1 MNNQKNL
8 YLRAALACLSAT
20 GLSYANPSQ
29 KTTMVGQNV
38 AGGATPFLEFDI
50 KTANED
56 LNAYRTETTEYLAP
70 CVNQLKYMSD
80 ENMEKK
86 FGTKDRKEAEQLA
99 AKQDANRGSS
109 IRYVFPKSL
118 WSPLVDL
125 VRETSGNE
133 EAERVDQLFND
144 IHYTDFGDEKAYS
157 TFCLTSGFLGTEKM
171 LLDAE
176 KKDGIKVQLHSL
188 DNPSLLLEGPT
199 REQAKLS
206 IFKDVLSKKALAVA
220 NADPKE
226 IQKNLCR
233 IKKEALPTAFTKHP
247 EVFKHFT
254 SSGLGYNFLYAAQ
267 QATLIHMVATNERTL
282 EEFNTY
288 KDMWNKSEGDL
299 ERKMNGLLNP
309 VLAKNPTVYCT
320 QEASP
325 EYLEKVTRSDR
336 FLPIDKQ
343 PTGDG
348 SHIFLAK
355 KNFADYKVIP
365 LCNYKK
371 YTAANVVLVE
381 ATRHNQN
388 ASAPIELYCSFHAS
402 SRNAQ
407 DRLDIM
413 QALAE
418 KVNDLHQKTGR
429 AIVLRVQ
436 GDANTDSADKV
447 KAFLKD
453 CSELGFV
460 EGCQALN
467 QKPVATVAKMR
478 IFSSQKEKEFKPD
491 RNRKDFAFYLAV
503 GLDVQQKTQFV
514 TVKTG
519 FEPYDATRNL
529 PDSSCPADHY
539 PIDVECEDI
548 F

>member
-1 MNNQKNL
+1 MNNQKNICL
-8 YLRAALACLSAT
+8 KAALVCFSAT
-20 GLSYANPSQ
+20 GLSHANLSQ
-29 KTTMVGQNV
+29 ETVMIGQNV
-38 AGGATPFLEFDI
+38 AGGALPFLEFAV
-50 KTANED
+50 KTDNEE
-56 LNAYRTETTEYLAP
+56 LNAYRKEITEDLASS
-70 CVNQLKYMSD
+70 VNQLKYMSD

-86 FGTKDRKEAEQLA
+86 FGTKDRKEAEKLA

-109 IRYVFPKSL
+109 IRYAFPKSL
-118 WSPLVDL
+118 WTPLVDL

-133 EAERVDQLFND
+133 EAKKVDQLFHD
-144 IHYTDFGDEKAYS
+144 IHYTDFGDEKAYN
-157 TFCLTSGFLGTEKM
+157 TFCLTSGFLGAEKM
-171 LLDAE
+171 FLDAE

-188 DNPSLLLEGPT
+188 DNPSLSLEGPT
-199 REQAKLS
+199 REQAKLR
-206 IFKDVLSKKALAVA
+206 IFKDVLSKQALAIA
-220 NADPKE
+220 NANPQE
-226 IQKNLCR
+226 IQKNLSR
-233 IKKEALPTAFTKHP
+233 IKTDALPAAFTKHP
-247 EVFKHFT
+247 EVYKHFT

-267 QATLIHMVATNERTL
+267 QAALIHMVAPNERTL
-282 EEFNTY
+282 EEFNAY
-288 KDMWNKSEGDL
+288 KAMWNKSEGDL

-309 VLAKNPTVYCT
+309 VLAKNPSVYCT

-325 EYLEKVTRSDR
+325 EYLRKVADTGR
-336 FLPIDKQ
+336 FLSIDEQ

-355 KNFADYKVIP
+355 KNFADYNVIP
-365 LCNYKK
+365 LNNYKK

-381 ATRHNQN
+381 GIRHNQN

-402 SRNAQ
+402 SRNGQ
-407 DRLDIM
+407 DRLEIM

-418 KVNDLHQKTGR
+418 KVNTLHKKTGR
-429 AIVLRVQ
+429 AVVLCVQ

-447 KAFLKD
+447 KTFLKD

-491 RNRKDFAFYLAV
+491 RSRKDFMFYLAV
-503 GLDVQQKTQFV
+503 GLSDTQEIKFISQQ
-514 TVKTG
+514 TG

-529 PDSSCPADHY
+529 PDALCPTDHY
-539 PIDVECEDI
+539 AIDGALI
-548 F
+548 IP